1 MHSRLAVAATLVVMS
16 GLVGGCSTAPKPPPE
31 PNMSKLIPVNK
42 TVPSELSNPAS
53 SSEAVKGGR

>member
-1 MHSRLAVAATLVVMS
+1 MS